1 MENVSNEIN
10 ELTMNSLISKQNSQI
25 NLLSQEK
32 FSNFLKDETSNSDTQ
47 EQNKNENLDIVKL
60 SLQNE
65 ALLNKMLL
73 ESVA

>member
-25 NLLSQEK
+25 NLLNQEK
-32 FSNFLKDETSNSDTQ
+32 FSNFLKDETSTSDTQ
-47 EQNKNENLDIVKL
+47 EQNKSENLDIVKL

>member
-25 NLLSQEK
+25 NLLNQEK
-32 FSNFLKDETSNSDTQ
+32 FSNFLKDETSTSDTQ
-47 EQNKNENLDIVKL
+47 EQNKSENLDIVKL

-65 ALLNKMLL
+65 ALLNKMVL